1 MDVEAE
7 LYNKAKELDI
17 TLFTV
22 THRST
27 LFKFHDYK
35 IYLDGDG
42 GFFTEKIEH

>member
-7 LYNKAKELDI
+7 LYNKAKELGI

-22 THRST
+22 THRSS

-35 IYLDGDG
+35 ILLDGDG
-42 GFFTEKIEH
+42 GFFA

>member
-7 LYNKAKELDI
+7 LYNRAKQLDI

-22 THRST
+22 THRNT

-35 IYLDGDG
+35 ITLDGEG
-42 GFFTEKIEH
+42 GFNAEKLIH